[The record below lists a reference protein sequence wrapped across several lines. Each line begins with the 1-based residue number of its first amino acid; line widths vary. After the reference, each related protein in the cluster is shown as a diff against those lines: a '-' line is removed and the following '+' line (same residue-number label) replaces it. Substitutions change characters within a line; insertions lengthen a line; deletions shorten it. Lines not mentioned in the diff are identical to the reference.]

1 MLLLMLINQGVAAA
15 QDGQAQL
22 FEETGYWVTGEF
34 LEFYRRIP
42 NAEII
47 LGNPFSSAFDS
58 NLSKDPA
65 GTQIQYFERGRLELH
80 PENPPGLR
88 VTMTLIGEYL
98 YDHDDIDGSVEFKPR
113 TSGCRNFP
121 HDGYPVCYAFLSF
134 FEENGGIAQ
143 FGYPISELV
152 IHEGRLVQYF
162 QRARF
167 EWHPE
172 RPNGYKVSLSDIGW
186 EYFNAI
192 NENRELLGFGSNWIP
207 PNQVILHI
215 HAFVDRAVMA
225 PNGMQEVLVVVHNQ
239 RHEPLSG
246 AHVTIQVHMPSGAS
260 RNFSMPLTN
269 SNGISQVSFIVPD
282 EPAGLAQIIIEV
294 RTGEL
299 YLTSETSFRIWK

>member
-15 QDGQAQL
+15 QGGQARL

-34 LEFYRRIP
+34 LEFYERIP
-42 NAEII
+42 NAEVV

-65 GTQIQYFERGRLELH
+65 GTLIQYFERGRLELH

-98 YDHDDIDGSVEFKPR
+98 YDHDEIDGSVEFQPR

-121 HDGYPVCYAFLSF
+121 HDGYPVCYAFLRF

-152 IHEGRLVQYF
+152 FHEGRLVQYF

-172 RPNGYKVSLSDIGW
+172 RANGQKVSLSDIGW
-186 EYFNAI
+186 EYFYAI
-192 NENRELLGFGSNWIP
+192 ENPDLLGDADGIP
-207 PNQVILHI
+207 QNPIVLHI

-239 RHEPLSG
+239 RNEPIYG

-260 RNFSMPLTN
+260 WNYSMPLTN

-294 RTGEL
+294 RTSEL